1 MAEPDIQLRDAN
13 LDDVIGIVYV
23 EATTTID
30 AYQNTD
36 YGVGEADVRSID
48 FHAKVPQWQHT
59 LQSPNYKIW
68 VQARGE
74 EILAFLAARKDSES
88 QEVYTQFVLPEY
100 QRQGLGS
107 HLLEVA
113 TIWFDKAHPIRL
125 RMVSYLGKAAD
136 FYKKHGFRVD
146 PVANVEFLRFPSG
159 KSVPTIE
166 MTTGEIDET
175 NLLDLEKTA
184 PLRVIPRLQPKLS
197 KPTVPIRHPPEVR
210 VARENIGRAELAH
223 ISGVR
228 ASTIK
233 HYTEIGILPY
243 EQKEARL
250 ARRYK
255 KEKALQRLSEIQG
268 LKDQGFKIA
277 EIVQK
282 LSK

>member
-1 MAEPDIQLRDAN
+1 MAELDIQLRDAT

-30 AYQNTD
+30 AYQNAD
-36 YGVGEADVRSID
+36 YNVSEADVRSID

-74 EILAFLAARKDSES
+74 EILGFLAARKDGES
-88 QEVYTQFVLPEY
+88 QEVYAQFVLPEH
-100 QRQGLGS
+100 QQQGLGS

-113 TIWFDKAHPIRL
+113 TIWFDSLYPIRL

-146 PVANVEFLRFPSG
+146 PTANVEFLRFPSG
-159 KSVPTIE
+159 KSVPTVE
-166 MTTGEIDET
+166 LTNGEIDDT
-175 NLLDLEKTA
+175 NLLDLEKTQ
-184 PLRVIPRLQPKLS
+184 PTPTLPKPEPKLS

-210 VARENIGRAELAH
+210 AVREEIGRAELAR

-255 KEKALQRLSEIQG
+255 KTTALERLIEIQE
-268 LKDQGFKIA
+268 LKDKGLKIA
-277 EIVQK
+277 EIVKK